1 MKGDTARR
9 PAQGKPEMTP
19 TQKSLTPRARKATAI
34 SGNDIQ
40 KDEAERN
47 APVTAIIMRARV
59 IMTI

>member
-1 MKGDTARR
+1 
-9 PAQGKPEMTP
+9 MTP